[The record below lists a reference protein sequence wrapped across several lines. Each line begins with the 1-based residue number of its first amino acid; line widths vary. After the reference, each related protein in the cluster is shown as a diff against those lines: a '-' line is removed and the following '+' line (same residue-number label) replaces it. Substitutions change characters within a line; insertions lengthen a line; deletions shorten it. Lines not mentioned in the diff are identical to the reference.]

1 MRVCLKC
8 YGVQTAFR
16 KGSFNRRRIINCPD
30 KSFWGVIWRETFVKF
45 HRRKAVVRRL
55 REGGIR
61 IVNWNKAKKSLGGIL
76 HRLEKII
83 KRHRKMRVTTKRKLT
98 TRGRVT

>member
-45 HRRKAVVRRL
+45 HRRKAYSAGYAKGV
-55 REGGIR
+55 R
-61 IVNWNKAKKSLGGIL
+61 IVNWNKEKK
-76 HRLEKII
+76 KNP
-83 KRHRKMRVTTKRKLT
+83 
-98 TRGRVT
+98 

>member
-45 HRRKAVVRRL
+45 HRRNAVVRATK
-55 REGGIR
+55 GVK
-61 IVNWNKAKKSLGGIL
+61 IVNWNKTAKKKNPQTEYYIG
-76 HRLEKII
+76 
-83 KRHRKMRVTTKRKLT
+83 RKDYKTSPENT
-98 TRGRVT
+98 